1 MHDPLQVSYPSIL
14 VGSSFFDFIE
24 SRCCV
29 LPYKMHGHS
38 SPRQQIPKFENSHSP
53 LLHPPPLI
61 SWFGWVVWPGWWY
74 ALRSSGWA
82 ACDVVALVG
91 GGKYGDLGDCR
102 GFSSGAMGIVSLRG
116 GASGFT
122 FRGSGPGE
130 FGGGELGG
138 SVYEAYCWVGI
149 SIPRCCSWR
158 WVYDCVAYGWLAYE
172 WGDIGVLYC
181 GCSGTF
187 AY

>member
-1 MHDPLQVSYPSIL
+1 M
-14 VGSSFFDFIE
+14 
-24 SRCCV
+24 
-29 LPYKMHGHS
+29 
-38 SPRQQIPKFENSHSP
+38 
-53 LLHPPPLI
+53 
-61 SWFGWVVWPGWWY
+61 
-74 ALRSSGWA
+74 
-82 ACDVVALVG
+82 VALVG